1 MTLVA
6 FRVLAGPKA
15 AWRLVAGYTAGF
27 FMLMALIA
35 YGKRQR
41 INISALSIGIDFM
54 QVVSIFTSFGFQWP
68 SGLSAIFTAASAA
81 TFNDQL
87 LAPECTLQG
96 WTFESKWFAVQL
108 VPAAFVFLL
117 VLLWIGKGVVV
128 RREQGWA
135 CCVLGCVLVVCW
147 VVCLHRFMC
156 VACSLK
162 HMPAGVCFL
171 RIREDVLHDCA
182 VWLCQDEVVCEFIL
196 CLDECTPVCFWA
208 GIVAD
213 VLW

>member
-1 MTLVA
+1 MLLSCPASVASFRNDCILCRRYAFVTLIA

-135 CCVLGCVLVVCW
+135 CCVLGCVPASVHVCGLFSKAN
-147 VVCLHRFMC
+147 VSRCLFSANSGGR
-156 VACSLK
+156 
-162 HMPAGVCFL
+162 
-171 RIREDVLHDCA
+171 CA
-182 VWLCQDEVVCEFIL
+182 
-196 CLDECTPVCFWA
+196 
-208 GIVAD
+208 
-213 VLW
+213 